1 MENIKC
7 ITFDKEAQD
16 NLPQEIKD
24 RIRIDRERAEREQGA
39 KFTPGPWIP
48 QTMEKLDGDNL
59 RVTTACEWEWEICHL
74 CDGINGNIGE
84 TMEANARL
92 IAAAPDM
99 YKALQELVDIANV
112 TWKERTTKET
122 AAIIKANKALAKARG
137 ENQP

>member
-1 MENIKC
+1 
-7 ITFDKEAQD
+7 
-16 NLPQEIKD
+16 
-24 RIRIDRERAEREQGA
+24 
-39 KFTPGPWIP
+39 
-48 QTMEKLDGDNL
+48 
-59 RVTTACEWEWEICHL
+59 
-74 CDGINGNIGE
+74 
-84 TMEANARL
+84 MEANARL